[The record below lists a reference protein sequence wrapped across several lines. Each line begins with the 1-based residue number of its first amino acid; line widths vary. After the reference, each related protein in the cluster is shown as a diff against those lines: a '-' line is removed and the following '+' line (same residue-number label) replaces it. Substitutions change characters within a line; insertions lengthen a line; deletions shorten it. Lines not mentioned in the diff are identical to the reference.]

1 MEAKIETKIEARR
14 RLHIKA
20 KTLPIGEG
28 FVIVTSRFRATTRC
42 RPMVFLLAFPKG
54 KASHYRPVPPSSHR
68 SKASV
73 GFCRALH
80 GLHCI
85 PHARKRRACK
95 YRVKAQPCFGRPHRV
110 APTMSVSKCG
120 FYRAPTKRQRSAFCG
135 KEEVPAPKAKVF
147 RRKTEQLRRAPTTGR
162 PYGSTFQNMYS
173 PGWVEPHPYEIRGNR
188 YNFFPLMSSA
198 HWVKAKPCFVGKRRR
213 RP

>member
-68 SKASV
+68 SFASV

-120 FYRAPTKRQRSAFCG
+120 FPRAPTASEHALFSSLFLKEKHRFFGGSSFFPQKQSFCG
-135 KEEVPAPKAKVF
+135 SPISHPISKFAAIGIIFFLLCHPRIGSRLSLVLWERGGAGHKVNLRGKA
-147 RRKTEQLRRAPTTGR
+147 
-162 PYGSTFQNMYS
+162 
-173 PGWVEPHPYEIRGNR
+173 
-188 YNFFPLMSSA
+188 
-198 HWVKAKPCFVGKRRR
+198 AK
-213 RP
+213 

>member
-1 MEAKIETKIEARR
+1 MEAKIEARR
-14 RLHIKA
+14 RLNIKA

-28 FVIVTSRFRATTRC
+28 FVIVTSRFRATTR
-42 RPMVFLLAFPKG
+42 RRHMVFLLAFPNR

-110 APTMSVSKCG
+110 APTMSVSKYG
-120 FYRAPTKRQRSAFCG
+120 FPRAPTASEHTLFCSLFLTEKHRFFGGSSFFPQKQSFCG
-135 KEEVPAPKAKVF
+135 SPISHPISKSAALGIIFFLSAYP
-147 RRKTEQLRRAPTTGR
+147 RI
-162 PYGSTFQNMYS
+162 GSSVT
-173 PGWVEPHPYEIRGNR
+173 
-188 YNFFPLMSSA
+188 LA
-198 HWVKAKPCFVGKRRR
+198 H
-213 RP
+213 